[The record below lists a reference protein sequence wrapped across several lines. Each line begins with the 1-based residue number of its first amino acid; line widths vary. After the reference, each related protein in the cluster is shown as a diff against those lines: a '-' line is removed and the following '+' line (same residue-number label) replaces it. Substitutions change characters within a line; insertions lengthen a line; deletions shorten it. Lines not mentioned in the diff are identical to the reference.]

1 MYKQKDAED
10 DESDED
16 SSKEEEVE
24 KEEPIQ
30 IETKKSTNVDQDD

>member
-30 IETKKSTNVDQDD
+30 IETKKGTNVDQDD

>member
-24 KEEPIQ
+24 KEAPIQ
-30 IETKKSTNVDQDD
+30 IETKKSTNFDQDD